1 MVNVVVVIVGLF
13 GLIGFV
19 LIVVLC
25 VVDYMVLWI
34 VCWVFVNFEE
44 LYWNFESG
52 EFDLYV
58 FIDVDVVVN
67 FCGVN
72 IVQCWWL
79 GVFKQSLCDSW
90 IIFIEVLFVVVVDVG
105 VVILIN
111 VSVVGYY
118 GNIKDW
124 VVDENDLVGI
134 GFLVQLCV
142 DWEIVMWLVQ
152 QSGVCVVL
160 VWIGVVLF
168 LVGGM
173 L

>member
-72 IVQCWWL
+72 IV
-79 GVFKQSLCDSW
+79 
-90 IIFIEVLFVVVVDVG
+90 
-105 VVILIN
+105 
-111 VSVVGYY
+111 
-118 GNIKDW
+118 
-124 VVDENDLVGI
+124 
-134 GFLVQLCV
+134 
-142 DWEIVMWLVQ
+142 
-152 QSGVCVVL
+152 
-160 VWIGVVLF
+160 
-168 LVGGM
+168 
-173 L
+173 